1 MRKPSAATLSILSGL
16 LLSTSL
22 PGCAR
27 RHDDSPPVAPL
38 PVAVKVEALRPPAE
52 LLVCADRPD
61 GLPEDPD
68 LIAQIPTRLR
78 AAIIRLARA
87 FGANADR
94 QDRLIDWH
102 APGSCPVPKAA
113 R

>member
-1 MRKPSAATLSILSGL
+1 M
-16 LLSTSL
+16 SL
-22 PGCAR
+22 PACALR
-27 RHDDSPPVAPL
+27 RGDAPPPAPL
-38 PVAVKVEALRPPAE
+38 PLAVKVEPPRPPAE
-52 LLVCADRPD
+52 LLACAERPA
-61 GLPEDPD
+61 GMPEDPD

-94 QDRLIDWH
+94 QDRLIDWN
-102 APGSCPVPKAA
+102 APGTCTKAA

>member
-1 MRKPSAATLSILSGL
+1 MLSGL
-16 LLSTSL
+16 LLSITL

-27 RHDDSPPVAPL
+27 PRDDRPALAPL
-38 PVAVKVEALRPPAE
+38 PIAVKVEPPRPPAA
-52 LLVCADRPD
+52 LLACADRPA

-94 QDRLIDWH
+94 QDRLIDWN
-102 APGSCPVPKAA
+102 APGTCSKAA